1 MSIFAADAPEVRGP
15 TAHEGP
21 AAHEEPGPTNEEECL
36 SAAPSRAAGRASWY
50 VIHCHPRE
58 EQRALEHLERQRYTC
73 YFPTLMRE
81 HLRGRRRI
89 EVREPLFPRYLFIR
103 LDEVRSNW
111 YPIRSTRGVQ
121 QLVCSNGH
129 PLAVKDAIVEGIR
142 ERVEN
147 DTLHVPRFL
156 PGERVRIVEGAF
168 ADMEAIFVASA
179 GDERVV
185 LLMNI
190 LHHDQQIKFP
200 AQSVRKLA

>member
-1 MSIFAADAPEVRGP
+1 MSTFAADAPEVRCP
-15 TAHEGP
+15 TAHEESEP
-21 AAHEEPGPTNEEECL
+21 ANDEECP
-36 SAAPSRAAGRASWY
+36 SAAPSRDVRQASWY

-58 EQRALEHLERQRYTC
+58 EQRALEHLQRQRYTC

-81 HLRGRRRI
+81 HLRGRRKI

-103 LDEVRSNW
+103 LDEVRTNW
-111 YPIRSTRGVQ
+111 YPIRSTRGVH

-129 PLAVKDAIVEGIR
+129 PLAVKDAIVDGIR

-147 DTLHVPRFL
+147 NILHIPRFS
-156 PGERVRIVEGAF
+156 PGERVRVVEGAF

-190 LHHDQQIKFP
+190 LHRDQQIKFP
-200 AQSVRKLA
+200 AESVRKLA